1 MTRAIVLT
9 LTVMCTAVL
18 ACARAADTR
27 PLKELQRAKSGD
39 LTVVLLATNDALKPG
54 KDTAVLEFRSGAD
67 NHLVDVGAV
76 KVSATMPM
84 AGMAPMMGSM
94 FVKPGDQAGRY
105 AIETDLTMAGTWQL
119 AVEWNGP
126 AGSGKTMLSGP
137 VR

>member
-1 MTRAIVLT
+1 MTRVTVFAI
-9 LTVMCTAVL
+9 AVTCAGAL
-18 ACARAADTR
+18 ACSRAETT

-39 LTVVLLATNDALKPG
+39 LTVVLLAANEALKPG
-54 KDTAVLEFRSGAD
+54 KDTAMLEFRSGSD

-76 KVSATMPM
+76 KVAATMPM

-94 FVKPGDQAGRY
+94 FVKAGDQAGRY
-105 AIETDLTMAGTWQL
+105 SIDTDLSMAGTWQL

-126 AGSGKTMLSGP
+126 AGSGKTMMSGP